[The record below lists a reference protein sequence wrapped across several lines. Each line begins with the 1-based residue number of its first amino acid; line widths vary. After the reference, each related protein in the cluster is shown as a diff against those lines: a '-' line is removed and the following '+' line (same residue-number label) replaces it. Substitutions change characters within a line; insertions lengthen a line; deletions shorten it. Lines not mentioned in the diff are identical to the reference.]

1 MKNKWSLLAW
11 SFLLLG
17 SCANPNNDKT
27 SVSMQ
32 TGNNWPVY
40 EGNKAGNRYSPLTQI
55 NRNNVNNLKIVWEYN
70 SAGPEDS
77 NVNRFG
83 SLGQMECQPIVVDGV
98 LYGTTPGLDL
108 FALNATTGKQLWK
121 FKIPREREKFNNNRG
136 VVYWQNANDKRI
148 LYTAGSYLYAV
159 NALTGKSI
167 SDFGKDGKVDLDEGL
182 SIGFDVSNLSVT
194 ATSPGIVYKN
204 VLVLGSSV
212 TEAGDSAPGYVRGFD
227 IISGKLLWTFH
238 TIPLPGEFGYDT
250 WPENA
255 YKKFG
260 GTNNW
265 SGMALDEKRGV
276 VYFGTGS
283 PSSDFYGGDR
293 KGENLFANCILAL
306 DATTGKMKWY
316 YQTIHHDLWDRDI
329 SCPPNL
335 ATINH
340 NGKKTDVVVQ
350 ATKDGLVY
358 VLDRDS
364 GTSLFQV
371 EERPVPTGNHL
382 PNESPWPT
390 QKFPL
395 KPLPFSNQQFT
406 DSDITNISPEAH
418 DYVKQLIKGFTYGTN
433 FIPPDTSG
441 ILLFGY
447 SGGAEWGGNA
457 IDPDGI
463 LYQNANHDLWLLQ
476 MISSAEMEKKIN
488 AASSGHDLYTIN
500 CSTCHGPDRK
510 GSSEFPSLLN
520 IDKQLSVQQVD
531 NIVKEG
537 RGRMPSFSQLSKSQR
552 DKIIS
557 FLFGDKSGNIK
568 ATAPGEGRGDETA
581 PRKVLPYYPPYAAKT
596 WRIVT
601 DQNGYS
607 AVKPPWGTLS
617 AIDLNTGEYLWN
629 VPLGEYPEL
638 TKKGIPVTGTT
649 NYGGPIVT
657 ASGLVFIAATMDQQ
671 IRAFDK
677 KTGKV
682 VWEHSLP
689 FGGFATPVT
698 YEVNGRQYIAIACGG
713 GRGGKT
719 GSLYVAFALP

>member
-1 MKNKWSLLAW
+1 MKNKWILLVLI
-11 SFLLLG
+11 FLLLG
-17 SCANPNNDKT
+17 SCTNSNKDKT
-27 SVSMQ
+27 TVSMQ
-32 TGNNWPVY
+32 PGNNWPVY
-40 EGNKAGNRYSPLTQI
+40 GGNKAGNRYSPLTQI
-55 NRNNVNNLKIVWEYN
+55 NRNNVNNLKIAWEYN
-70 SAGPEDS
+70 SADEEDS
-77 NVNRFG
+77 NANRFG
-83 SLGQMECQPIVVDGV
+83 GIGQIECQPIIVDGV

-108 FALNATTGKQLWK
+108 FALNAATGKQLWK
-121 FKIPREREKFNNNRG
+121 FKIPRERQRFNNNRG

-148 LYTAGSYLYAV
+148 LYTAGSFLYAV

-167 SDFGKDGKVDLDEGL
+167 PDFGIDGKVDLHEGL
-182 SIGFDVSNLSVT
+182 SIGFDATNLSVT
-194 ATSPGIVYKN
+194 ATSPGIAYKN
-204 VLVLGSSV
+204 VLILGSSV
-212 TEAGDSAPGYVRGFD
+212 SEGSGSAPGYVRGFD

-250 WPENA
+250 WPENS

-265 SGMALDEKRGV
+265 SGLVLDNKRGV

-293 KGENLFANCILAL
+293 KGENLFANCIIAL
-306 DATTGKMKWY
+306 DANNGKMKWY

-335 ATINH
+335 ATINYK
-340 NGKKTDVVVQ
+340 GKKTDVVVQ

-358 VLDRDS
+358 VLDRDQ
-364 GTSLFQV
+364 GTSIFPV
-371 EERPVPTGNHL
+371 EERTVPTDNHL
-382 PNESPWPT
+382 PGESPWPT

-395 KPLPFSNQQFT
+395 KPLPFSNQVFT

-418 DYVKQLIKGFTYGTN
+418 AYVKELIKGKAYGRN

-441 ILLFGY
+441 VLLFSY

-457 IDPDGI
+457 IDPDGV

-476 MISSAEMEKKIN
+476 MISSAEVEKKIN

-500 CSTCHGPDRK
+500 CSACHGTDRK

-520 IDKQLSVQQVD
+520 IDKQLTYQQTD
-531 NIVKEG
+531 NILKNG
-537 RGRMPSFSQLSKSQR
+537 RGRMPSFSQLSKLQR
-552 DKIIS
+552 DKIIN
-557 FLFGDKSGNIK
+557 FLFGNKSDNK
-568 ATAPGEGRGDETA
+568 KLAATDGEHTDESA
-581 PRKVLPYYPPYAAKT
+581 ARKVFPYYPPYIAKT
-596 WRIVT
+596 WKILT

-617 AIDLNTGEYLWN
+617 AIDLNTGDYLWN

-638 TKKGIPVTGTT
+638 TKKGVPVTGTA

-657 ASGLVFIAATMDQQ
+657 ASGLVFIAATMDNQ

-682 VWEHSLP
+682 VWQHSLP

-713 GRGGKT
+713 GRGGKI
-719 GSLYVAFALP
+719 GSVYVAFALP

>member
-1 MKNKWSLLAW
+1 MKIRWTLSVL

-17 SCANPNNDKT
+17 GCANPNEDQA
-27 SVSMQ
+27 SFSMQ
-32 TGNNWPVY
+32 PGNNWPVY
-40 EGNKAGNRYSPLTQI
+40 GGNKEGNHYSPLTQI
-55 NRNNVNNLKIVWEYN
+55 NRDNVNNLKIVWEYN
-70 SAGPEDS
+70 CADMEDS

-83 SLGQMECQPIVVDGV
+83 SIGQMECQPLVVDGV

-121 FKIPREREKFNNNRG
+121 FRISRERQRFNNNRG

-159 NALTGKSI
+159 NTITGKSI
-167 SDFGKDGKVDLDEGL
+167 SDFGKDGKVDLHEGL
-182 SIGFDVSNLSVT
+182 SIGFDASNLSVT
-194 ATSPGIVYKN
+194 ATSPGIAYKN
-204 VLVLGSSV
+204 VLILGSSV
-212 TEAGDSAPGYVRGFD
+212 TEGGDSAPGYVRGFD

-250 WPENA
+250 WPKNA

-265 SGMALDEKRGV
+265 SGMVLDENRGV

-293 KGENLFANCILAL
+293 KGKDLFANCIIAL
-306 DATTGKMKWY
+306 DAKTGKMKWY
-316 YQTIHHDLWDRDI
+316 YQTIHHDLWDRDV

-340 NGKKTDVVVQ
+340 NGKRTDVVVQ

-358 VLDRDS
+358 VLDRDK
-364 GTSLFQV
+364 GTSLFPV
-371 EERPVPTGNHL
+371 EERPVPVENHL
-382 PNESPWPT
+382 PGESPWPT

-418 DYVKQLIKGFTYGTN
+418 DYVRQLIKGKAYGKN

-476 MISSAEMEKKIN
+476 MISSAEMERKIN
-488 AASSGHDLYTIN
+488 AASSGDDLYKIN
-500 CSTCHGPDRK
+500 CSACHGMDRK
-510 GSSEFPSLLN
+510 GSHEFPGLLN
-520 IDKQLSVQQVD
+520 IEKQINRQQVD
-531 NIVKEG
+531 NILMEG
-537 RGRMPSFSQLSKSQR
+537 RGRMPSFSLLSKSQR
-552 DKIIS
+552 DKIIN
-557 FLFGDKSGNIK
+557 FLFGDKPDPIK
-568 ATAPGEGRGDETA
+568 VKEDEKQTGETA
-581 PRKVLPYYPPYAAKT
+581 ARKVLPYYPPYVSKT

-607 AVKPPWGTLS
+607 AIKPPWGTLS
-617 AIDLNTGEYLWN
+617 AIDLNTGDYLWN
-629 VPLGEYPEL
+629 VPLGEYQEL
-638 TKKGIPVTGTT
+638 TKKGIPVTGTA

-657 ASGLVFIAATMDQQ
+657 ASGLVIIAATMDKQ

-682 VWEHSLP
+682 VWKHALP

-698 YEVNGRQYIAIACGG
+698 YEVKGRQYIAIACGG

-719 GSLYVAFALP
+719 GSLYIAFALP